1 MQEKYL
7 ETLKKFRLIDDAFFS
22 ACFDDNAKDV
32 EYILRIILE
41 KADLKVLKVQ
51 TQKSVENIYGRS
63 VYFDVFATDTQGKLY
78 NIEVQRA
85 DSGAIPQRARY
96 NSVMLDYH
104 ELNKQEDF
112 RKLPESFV
120 IFITENDVIGADEKI
135 YHIDRI
141 VKETGKEFGDG
152 THIIYVNGS
161 FKGEKGKPLDDLIH
175 DFFCDNPQD
184 MRHKQL
190 AERVSFLKDNKG
202 DVGKMSSIIS
212 EIFKDEIAEAAQKA
226 KDEGKTEGKENT
238 LIENIRSLMETT
250 KWTAQQAM
258 DALKIPAN
266 EQEKYLSLI

>member
-7 ETLKKFRLIDDAFFS
+7 ETLKRFRLIDDAFFS

-41 KADLKVLKVQ
+41 KDDLQVLRVQ

-63 VYFDVFATDTQGKLY
+63 VRFDIFATDTKGKLY

-112 RKLPESFV
+112 KELPESFV
-120 IFITENDVIGADEKI
+120 IFITENDVIGDGKKI
-135 YHIDRI
+135 YHADRI
-141 VKETGKEFGDG
+141 IKETGKEFGDG

-175 DFFCDNPQD
+175 DFFCENPQD

-190 AERVSFLKDNKG
+190 AERVEFLKENKG
-202 DVGKMSSIIS
+202 EVDSMSSIIS
-212 EIFKDEIAEAAQKA
+212 EIFKDEIDEART
-226 KDEGKTEGKENT
+226 EGKTEGKENT
-238 LIENIRSLMETT
+238 LIENIRSLM
-250 KWTAQQAM
+250 KKLNLTAQQAM
-258 DALKIPAN
+258 DALEVPAN
-266 EQEKYLSLI
+266 EQEKYIALI

>member
-1 MQEKYL
+1 MEEKYL
-7 ETLKKFRLIDDAFFS
+7 ELLKKLRLIDDAFFS
-22 ACFDDNAKDV
+22 ICFDDNAKDV
-32 EYILRIILE
+32 EYILRIILD
-41 KADLKVLKVQ
+41 KDDLKVLSVQ

-63 VYFDVFATDTQGKLY
+63 VRFDVFATDTQGKLY

-104 ELNKQEDF
+104 ELKKQSDF
-112 RKLPESFV
+112 KELPESFV
-120 IFITENDVIGADEKI
+120 VFITENDVIGADEKI

-141 VKETGKEFGDG
+141 VKENGKEFGDG
-152 THIIYVNGS
+152 THIIYINGS

-175 DFFCDNPQD
+175 DFFCANPSE

-190 AERVSFLKDNKG
+190 ADRVAFLKENRG
-202 DVGKMSSIIS
+202 EVSKMSSSIIA
-212 EIFKDEIAEAAQKA
+212 EFFKDEIAEA
-226 KDEGKTEGKENT
+226 KEKK

-266 EQEKYLSLI
+266 EQEKYLALI